1 MTGTHDGRG
10 GTDPVVQLKPLLA
23 AAVAGHLRLL
33 SRLSA
38 LVWEPVLG
46 GFATG
51 ARSSSGTRMP
61 AAPGSG
67 VVRLDAEHGEVLTI
81 PFAVENRFDH
91 HVDVTFAADPL
102 VSAAGPFM
110 PLDAVSFDP
119 ASVALPSGI
128 RLVVQ
133 AIVHVNDRF
142 AIGEVYS
149 TALHVRNMTAAPVP
163 VEIIVVPNGAR

>member
-1 MTGTHDGRG
+1 MTGTGGGRRG
-10 GTDPVVQLKPLLA
+10 ADPVVQLKPLLA

-33 SRLSA
+33 NRLSA

-51 ARSSSGTRMP
+51 TQSSSGTRVP
-61 AAPGSG
+61 AAQGSG
-67 VVRLDAEHGEVLTI
+67 VVRRHAEPGEVLTI
-81 PFAVENRFDH
+81 PFAVENRYDH

-102 VSAAGPFM
+102 VSAAGRVM

-119 ASVALPSGI
+119 ANVALPSGI

-133 AIVHVNDRF
+133 AIVHVTDRF
-142 AIGEVYS
+142 AVGDVYS
-149 TALHVRNMTAAPVP
+149 TALHVRSMTAAPVP

>member
-1 MTGTHDGRG
+1 MTGTHDGRR

-23 AAVAGHLRLL
+23 AAVAGHIRLL

-51 ARSSSGTRMP
+51 ARPPGTPAP
-61 AAPGSG
+61 AAPGPR
-67 VVRLDAEHGEVLTI
+67 VVRLDAEHGDVLSI
-81 PFAVENRFDH
+81 PFAVENRYDH
-91 HVDVTFAADPL
+91 DIDVTFAADPL
-102 VSAAGPFM
+102 VSAAGPSM

-163 VEIIVVPNGAR
+163 VEIIVVPDRTR